1 MIKQTTVTAG
11 SRWCLVVTLGLNPG
25 QRCLHANPGIELDVG
40 SSFEG
45 PDLPIGRTTVTR
57 RAPRHSAGLGVWVAP
72 DGIPS
77 GCAVFSTDLIM
88 QQRFMDPQ
96 HQVIFQL
103 WLELKLLVDDLR
115 AFFRDL
121 SDAIKECPSAPRGHR
136 SDHRVHAR
144 TLQYQGLLCPACG
157 G

>member
-1 MIKQTTVTAG
+1 M
-11 SRWCLVVTLGLNPG
+11 
-25 QRCLHANPGIELDVG
+25 
-40 SSFEG
+40 
-45 PDLPIGRTTVTR
+45 PIGRTTVTR

-121 SDAIKECPSAPRGHR
+121 SDAIKDAPPLLVDTGVIIGFMHVRCSIRAFSARHVVGDKISLKLNCRESIRLAATDP
-136 SDHRVHAR
+136 
-144 TLQYQGLLCPACG
+144 T
-157 G
+157 